1 MAYRIGIGY
10 DIHRFAPNRKLILG
24 GVHIPFSR
32 GLLGHS
38 DADVILHA
46 VCDALLGAMGED
58 DIGKYFPDFNRRYKD
73 ISSSVILKK
82 VASILRGK
90 SYKVVNVDVMLLL
103 ERPKISFFKPEMK
116 VNIAKILK
124 ITQDAVSV
132 KATSHEGVGAI
143 GKGQAAAAYAVVLI
157 EKIK

>member
-58 DIGKYFPDFNRRYKD
+58 DIGKYFPDSNRRYKD

>member
-10 DIHRFAPNRKLILG
+10 DIHMFAPNRKLILG

-58 DIGKYFPDFNRRYKD
+58 DIGKYFPDSNRRYKD